1 MIYLWHINF
10 KDFKDRIFVLKRSV
24 GFEYLR
30 LKKVWT
36 ISLSICWCALEIF
49 GRYKGWCPRTC
60 YHLSSTSVDQQLYIP
75 HQLWAEALSTE
86 SYLLNR
92 SNKTSFEAW
101 DGKKPYVKHL
111 KAFGCV
117 VYSHVPKDQ
126 RKKLDSKAK
135 ICIFLCYAAQR
146 KGYRLYNVSASKV
159 IHSRDVV

>member
-1 MIYLWHINF
+1 MA
-10 KDFKDRIFVLKRSV
+10 
-24 GFEYLR
+24 
-30 LKKVWT
+30 
-36 ISLSICWCALEIF
+36 ISLSIFWCALVNRLNLREV
-49 GRYKGWCPRTC
+49 YKGWCPRTF

-92 SNKTSFEAW
+92 SNKTSFKAW

-117 VYSHVPKDQ
+117 AYLHVPKDQ

-135 ICIFLCYAAQR
+135 KCIFLCYAAQR
-146 KGYRLYNVSASKV
+146 GYRLYDVSALKV